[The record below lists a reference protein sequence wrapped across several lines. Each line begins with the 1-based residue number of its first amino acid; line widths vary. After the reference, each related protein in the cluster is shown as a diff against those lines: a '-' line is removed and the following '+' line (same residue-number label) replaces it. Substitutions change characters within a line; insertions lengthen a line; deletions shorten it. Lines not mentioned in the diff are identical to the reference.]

1 VLPTTYART
10 VTVLEGLAQ
19 MGLDFEIVWVND
31 GSSDRSSQ
39 ILDDLAARD
48 PRVCVVHLTR
58 NFGHQPAVCAGLM
71 AARGD
76 VVAILDADLQ
86 DPPEVLPGMLQL
98 WRDGAQVVY
107 AVRKQ
112 RKEGLAKR
120 FGYWAFYRLMHSLSD
135 TMIPV
140 DSGDFCV
147 MDRHA
152 VDLLNQLPE
161 RQRFI
166 RGLRAWIGLKQA
178 PFAYERDKRAAGQP
192 SYTPKALIKLA
203 IDGLISFSDAPLR
216 AVMYIGLLGV
226 LGALLLS
233 FWVVIALIFD
243 VKTPRGWASLA
254 SLVLLLSSL
263 QLITLGILGE
273 YIAKI
278 FLEAK
283 GRPTYL
289 TARITSQV
297 GSRAV
302 GHGCELG
309 AKANPRVRQEA

>member
-1 VLPTTYART
+1 MTYART
-10 VTVLEGLAQ
+10 VTVLEGLVQ

-31 GSSDRSSQ
+31 GSSDRSCQ
-39 ILDDLAARD
+39 ILDELAAQD

-86 DPPEVLPGMLQL
+86 DPPEVLPGMLEL

-112 RKEGLAKR
+112 RKEGPAKR
-120 FGYWAFYRLMHSLSD
+120 FGYWAFYRLMHRFSD

-161 RQRFI
+161 RQRLI

-178 PFAYERDKRAAGQP
+178 PFPYERDKRAAGQA
-192 SYTPKALIKLA
+192 SYTLKTLIKLA

-216 AVMYIGLLGV
+216 AIMHIGLLGV
-226 LGALLLS
+226 LGALLLGV
-233 FWVVIALIFD
+233 WVVLATIFD
-243 VKTPRGWASLA
+243 VETPRGWASLA

-289 TARITSQV
+289 IARITSQV
-297 GSRAV
+297 GSQTAV
-302 GHGCELG
+302 GDGCKLG
-309 AKANPRVRQEA
+309 ATAKPRIHQEV